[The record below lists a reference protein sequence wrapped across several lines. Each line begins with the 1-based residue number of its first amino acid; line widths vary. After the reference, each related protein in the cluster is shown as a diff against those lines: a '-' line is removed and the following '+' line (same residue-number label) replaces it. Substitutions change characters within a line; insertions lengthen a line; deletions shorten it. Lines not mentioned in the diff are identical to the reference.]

1 MKARDSKGSLH
12 SPKKPS
18 KKKSDS
24 PLAICPV
31 GGAGWCPY
39 PFSPAQLKKRLE
51 KMKANQQSEPVAA
64 KKVARPLVTSV
75 K

>member
-1 MKARDSKGSLH
+1 MKAREPKSSLH

-18 KKKSDS
+18 KKKTDS
-24 PLAICPV
+24 ALSICPV

-51 KMKANQQSEPVAA
+51 KMKTSQQAEPVASQKPA
-64 KKVARPLVTSV
+64 KALARSA